1 MDKKKET
8 KKQTS
13 QTELEKKR
21 EQSINKA
28 LGTIAYNL
36 SEYVKE
42 LKERAGKISSREMC
56 RRCDISIAVL
66 SDIIGHKYVPKMEV
80 ILKIAYGM
88 NVDIAKMLDNLW
100 DVDDA
105 KAWAELT
112 KTTLSPYMLER
123 KTQGASA
130 INSMSLD
137 EMLAKEGLTKND
149 VKEVLEFIA
158 FKKSRQKRR

>member
-1 MDKKKET
+1 MDKNKET
-8 KKQTS
+8 KKKTA

-21 EQSINKA
+21 EESIDKA

-36 SEYVKE
+36 SEYVKK
-42 LKERAGKISSREMC
+42 LKVRAGNISSREMC

-88 NVDIAKMLDNLW
+88 NVSILKMLDNLW
-100 DVDDA
+100 DNDDA
-105 KAWAELT
+105 IEWSEST
-112 KTTLSPYMLER
+112 DTPVSNHMVER
-123 KTQGASA
+123 K
-130 INSMSLD
+130 NSNAVNNTSLD